1 MFTTA
6 ESATQIY
13 LMLCHIFKDVGVDM
27 PKVLAYDGLLRDVR
41 SHGVCVC
48 VCVLG

>member
-1 MFTTA
+1 
-6 ESATQIY
+6 
-13 LMLCHIFKDVGVDM
+13 MLCHIFKDVGVDM